1 MAGAIP
7 GVFAVQSHI
16 GELAALLT
24 AIFWTITAISFEKA
38 SKHVGSMA
46 VNWIRMVLG
55 VLFLSFYTWI
65 VRGLFIPIDAGA
77 EAWLWLTLSGLIGF
91 TFGDL
96 CLLEAFVLIGSRISM
111 LIMALVP
118 PLTALSSWIILGEVL
133 SVQDLI
139 GMGLT
144 IGGIAL
150 VVLERPAGENRVQLS
165 YPLMGILLAFGGAV
179 GQAAGLVLSKYG
191 MGDYDAFAATQIRC
205 YAGIAGLTML
215 YFPLRVWGKVGKAL
229 KHRSGMTHTG
239 IGAFFGPFLGVAFSL
254 LAVQKTLAGV
264 ASTIMAIVPVLII
277 PPAILFLK
285 ERVTSKEILGAVIAV
300 GGVALLL
307 LS

>member
-1 MAGAIP
+1 ML
-7 GVFAVQSHI
+7 QSHI
-16 GELAALLT
+16 GEFAALLT
-24 AIFWTITAISFEKA
+24 AVFWTVTVISFEKA
-38 SKHVGSMA
+38 SRSVGSMA

-55 VLFLSFYTWI
+55 LLFLSLYTWI
-65 VRGLFIPIDAGA
+65 VRGMFVPTDAGV

-118 PLTALSSWIILGEVL
+118 PLTAITSWIFLGEVL
-133 SVQDLI
+133 STRDLI

-144 IGGIAL
+144 VGGIAL
-150 VVLERPAGENRVQLS
+150 VVLERPSGENRIHLS
-165 YPLMGILLAFGGAV
+165 YPLVGILLAFGGAV
-179 GQAAGLVLSKYG
+179 GQAVGLVLSKYG

-205 YAGIAGLTML
+205 YAGIAGLTVL
-215 YFPLRVWGKVGKAL
+215 YFPLRVWGNVREAFR
-229 KHRSGMTHTG
+229 HRSGMIHTV

-264 ASTIMAIVPVLII
+264 ASTIMAVVPVLII

-285 ERVTSKEILGAVIAV
+285 ERVTLKEVLGAVIAV